1 MRKKY
6 IVPLTET
13 VHVKDKICNFS
24 AYSLENK
31 EWLSREH
38 DMIDDN
44 TETPHRSNLWGNE
57 ESVFNDNLNDNLSH

>member
-13 VHVKDKICNFS
+13 VHVKDKICFS

-31 EWLSREH
+31 VWLSREH
-38 DMIDDN
+38 DMIDDYA
-44 TETPHRSNLWGNE
+44 ETPHRSNLWGNE